1 MAESV
6 GLTCVIITA
15 FVSRRPTVFNI
26 VFDFLFEVPQEGV
39 TSLSCKLNILSLP
52 RDILS
57 VSTRL
62 GNKKKKKKKK
72 EIDVLYSQ

>member
-15 FVSRRPTVFNI
+15 FVFRRPTVFNI
-26 VFDFLFEVPQEGV
+26 VFDFLFEVPQESV

-57 VSTRL
+57 VSKRL
-62 GNKKKKKKKK
+62 GNKKKKKK